1 VFSEYIWQ
9 IAQNV
14 FGIVTAQDLSA
25 SSCSA
30 NSQQFGGKVADES
43 PICAMDGTL
52 RAVASLLQYF
62 HQNMLEALRSA
73 ARNNEEYVLCNL
85 PTPL

>member
-1 VFSEYIWQ
+1 MSKVFFSECTRQ

-30 NSQQFGGKVADES
+30 NFQQFDGTDAGES
-43 PICAMDGTL
+43 PICATDGAL
-52 RAVASLLQYF
+52 RAVASPF
-62 HQNMLEALRSA
+62 
-73 ARNNEEYVLCNL
+73 
-85 PTPL
+85 